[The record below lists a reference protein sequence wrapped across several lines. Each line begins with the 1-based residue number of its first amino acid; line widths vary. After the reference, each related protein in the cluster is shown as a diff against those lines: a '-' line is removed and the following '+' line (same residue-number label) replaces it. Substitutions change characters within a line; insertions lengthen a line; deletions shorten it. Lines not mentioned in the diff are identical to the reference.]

1 MNTTEFR
8 RLTTEVATYVEQLE
22 AREQELALAAEQ
34 LSQDP
39 AVQAAFQQGVEHE
52 RRRVLTLISIQ
63 LDLLNRGGTNALA
76 LEAHRRQVLEAIRG
90 YRA

>member
-1 MNTTEFR
+1 MNTSEFR
-8 RLTTEVATYVEQLE
+8 RLTTEATIYVEQLE
-22 AREQELALAAEQ
+22 AREAELALAAEQ

-63 LDLLNRGGTNALA
+63 LDLLKRGGTNALVLDA
-76 LEAHRRQVLEAIRG
+76 LRRQVREAG
-90 YRA
+90 Q